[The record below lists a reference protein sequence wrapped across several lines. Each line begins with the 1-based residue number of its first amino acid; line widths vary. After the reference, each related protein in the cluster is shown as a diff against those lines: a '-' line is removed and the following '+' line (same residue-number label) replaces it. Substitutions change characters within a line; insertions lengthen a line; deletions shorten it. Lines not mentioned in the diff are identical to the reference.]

1 MNTTGNTV
9 KIRER
14 GNTSNTTGANMKE
27 TTSQKTPGIKI
38 PSTASALDPSFVMDG
53 TSHVEISSMENI
65 NYSKEIIKSTEAD
78 VDLKKLKA
86 LRKDKRRFLKTGRRM
101 LIRLCH
107 SDDALRTHD
116 DASVVKF
123 CIKVGIIL
131 NEIETA
137 FRKKKDY
144 TTWLRNNNF
153 SDSHLRY
160 FQQARQL
167 ARMGE
172 VALKFASLGKNRL
185 LEFERVRKEFSKT
198 SGASKSL
205 DDLLRDHPF
214 LDTTEDNNGEL
225 FKRHVDAIIT
235 YYRFQEIGIDLI
247 TFVQALYAAS
257 LEKKALEV
265 KKINQIKKEYDNAKN
280 KVEFLNDYF
289 KNKMASPV
297 PKEGEIDSRKS
308 LNKVLADLVLYCQ
321 TSDIKSPSWIRMQK
335 KIVSKEIFTEAYNYM
350 VQMKDN
356 LGITA
361 TNKRRGSK

>member
-1 MNTTGNTV
+1 MSSLGTPSIKKPFTV
-9 KIRER
+9 
-14 GNTSNTTGANMKE
+14 
-27 TTSQKTPGIKI
+27 
-38 PSTASALDPSFVMDG
+38 SAFEPPLVMDG
-53 TSHVEISSMENI
+53 TAHTEISQMGNVH
-65 NYSKEIIKSTEAD
+65 YSKEIIKSTEAD
-78 VDLKKLKA
+78 IDLKKLKA
-86 LRKDKRRFLKTGRRM
+86 LRKDKQRFLKTGRQM

-116 DASVVKF
+116 DSSSVRF

-131 NEIETA
+131 DEIEAA

-144 TTWLRNNNF
+144 VNWLRNNNF
-153 SDSHLRY
+153 STSNLRY
-160 FQQARQL
+160 FQQARQI
-167 ARMGE
+167 ARMGGA
-172 VALKFASLGKNRL
+172 ALKYASLGKNRL

-198 SGASKSL
+198 AGMDKSL
-205 DDLLRDHPF
+205 DDLVRKHPF

-235 YYRFQEIGIDLI
+235 YYRFKEAGIDLI
-247 TFVQALYAAS
+247 KFEQASYAAS

-265 KKINQIKKEYDNAKN
+265 KRINQIKREFDDAKN

-289 KNKMASPV
+289 KNKIASPV
-297 PKEGEIDSRKS
+297 PRESTTDSRES
-308 LNKVLADLVLYCQ
+308 LNKILADLVRYCEV
-321 TSDIKSPSWIRMQK
+321 TDIKSQDWIRMQK
-335 KIVSKEIFTEAYNYM
+335 KILSKEIFLDAYNYM